1 MVEKKAEALGSFLK
15 GLIED
20 KKKVDDE
27 AEKDWIKNLQNTTRQ
42 DDGPRD
48 SSHGAVQQT
57 QIDLT
62 KENNSKAYKRMGTAV
77 SFAYEMAQRKKEVE
91 APLSNGLTDDI
102 IDEISQAKKQ
112 LQKMIL

>member
-1 MVEKKAEALGSFLK
+1 MRE
-15 GLIED
+15 
-20 KKKVDDE
+20 
-27 AEKDWIKNLQNTTRQ
+27 TTKH

-91 APLSNGLTDDI
+91 APLCNGLTDDI
-102 IDEISQAKKQ
+102 LDEINQAKKQ
-112 LQKMIL
+112 LQKIIL